1 MKKHLLTA
9 LLAAL
14 AVAALAGC
22 SGDNGAAPQG
32 GGRLSTPQNKTM
44 GPSEIVLALDV
55 SDAVT
60 AENLSA
66 MLAAT
71 TAALSNQALVPAD
84 GSMAVAAFVYGDTVA
99 APFAGL
105 VTVTPEN
112 LQNVILPGLN
122 GLTAD
127 RLVGGAQADLANAL
141 AGAGLL
147 LAGGAANDQHVMV
160 IGAGA
165 VADTTAVGD
174 AAADL
179 AAAGALISAVALGEG
194 APLAAAAA
202 ATGGY
207 FAGSVM
213 DLNAAVAEALTFMLP
228 ADLTLTGS
236 ATELARGLEFT
247 ATATLFRGNQ
257 DDSWPLAG
265 SGITFWIVSGPNAG
279 GPFAAAADTAGQATL
294 TYLGDG
300 GPGLD
305 TVVAAATHPGTGAAL
320 TDTVT
325 VNWLNALPTCEP
337 GGPYAAVVTGDTVRI
352 HLAGAAAD
360 ADGDTLSFHWT
371 LPCEGGSFDDADSAT
386 PVLTLTGDCLCAEG
400 LVVTLHVSDGFDITT
415 CEAAIVLDDQRPPV
429 VEVVGEPLL
438 LWAPNHKYAT
448 YGPEAFIVRAE
459 DACGGP
465 IDVATV
471 AVVSVTSDEPDDAT
485 GDGRT
490 IDDILITCPN
500 IVKLRAERMGGG
512 DGRVYTVTYRV
523 TADSGQYVDVVGKVV
538 VPHDASSPI
547 AGEDPA
553 GGFTVVPDCLD

>member
-1 MKKHLLTA
+1 MNRHLLTA

-14 AVAALAGC
+14 ALAALAGC
-22 SGDNGAAPQG
+22 SGDHGAAPQG
-32 GGRLSTPQNKTM
+32 GGRLLAPQDKTM

-60 AENLSA
+60 FDDLSA

-71 TAALSNQALVPAD
+71 TAALSNPALVPAD

-122 GLTAD
+122 GVLAD
-127 RLVGGAQADLANAL
+127 RLVGGAQADLAHAL

-147 LAGGAANDQHVMV
+147 LAGGSVSDQHVLV
-160 IGAGA
+160 IGSGA
-165 VADTTAVGD
+165 VADTMAVGD

-179 AAAGALISAVALGEG
+179 AAAGALVSAVALGEG

-207 FAGSVM
+207 FAGSVT
-213 DLNAAVAEALTFMLP
+213 DLAAAVAEALTFMLP

-236 ATELARGLEFT
+236 ATELARGSEFT
-247 ATATLFRGNQ
+247 ATATLFRGSQ

-265 SGITFWIVSGPNAG
+265 SEINFWIVSGPNAA

-300 GPGLD
+300 GPGRD
-305 TVVAAATHPGTGAAL
+305 TVVATATHPGTGAAL
-320 TDTVT
+320 ADTVT
-325 VNWLNALPTCEP
+325 IDWLNALPTCDP

-352 HLAGAAAD
+352 ALAGAAAD

-371 LPCEGGSFDDADSAT
+371 LPCEGGSFDDAHSAT

-400 LVVTLHVSDGFDITT
+400 LVVTLHVSDGFDTTT

-429 VEVVGEPLL
+429 VEVVQEPLL
-438 LWAPNHKYAT
+438 LWAPNHKLAT
-448 YGPEAFIVRAE
+448 YGPEDFILRAE
-459 DACGGP
+459 DACGDP
-465 IDVATV
+465 IALATV
-471 AVVSVTSDEPDDAT
+471 EVLSVESDEPDDAT

-490 IDDILITCPN
+490 IDDIQIDCPN
-500 IVKLRAERMGGG
+500 TVKLRAERMGGG
-512 DGRVYTVTYRV
+512 DGRVYTITYRV
-523 TADSGQYVDVVGKVV
+523 TAESGVFIDVVGRVV
-538 VPHDASSPI
+538 VPHDASSPG
-547 AGEDPA
+547 AGEDPS